1 MEKLQDSFPLFLH
14 LRIKTDFGAPEMPE
28 TLHQPTNVFR
38 NATSLIQEELGR
50 LEGVRRAIKAGAKV
64 AGLPTG
70 YQSLDDR
77 FNGLNAEK
85 LYFLG
90 GYPGSGKT
98 SLALN
103 ISMNVAQYGYPVVYV
118 TSDEGARR
126 LALKMACVASDVRL
140 SDLNRGGDPTNLET
154 YISTNPRAI
163 NNISIIENGRV
174 GMGELGV
181 KMSEMLRDAV
191 IPDGFVRQGLLVIDY
206 LQVMASAQA
215 SGGEDAKYKNSANI
229 VESFINNLRMTLSE
243 TRFACLCLS
252 ALSRGKDGA
261 NYANPDMSSFRD
273 SSSIEFSA
281 DVAMALFEDTKPLS
295 LITSPYLARKL
306 RIFKNRDGDTGHAI
320 SMILN
325 GPTGKMDDT

>member
-1 MEKLQDSFPLFLH
+1 
-14 LRIKTDFGAPEMPE
+14 MPE
-28 TLHQPTNVFR
+28 PLQQPTNVFR
-38 NATSLIQEELGR
+38 TATSLIQEELSR

-70 YQSLDDR
+70 YRSLDDR

-90 GYPGSGKT
+90 GLPGGGKT

-103 ISMNVAQYGYPVVYV
+103 ISMNVAKYGYPVVYV

-126 LALKMACVASDVRL
+126 LALKMACVASDIRL
-140 SDLNRGGDPTNLET
+140 SDLNRGGDPTNIQT
-154 YISTNPRAI
+154 YISTNPKALS
-163 NNISIIENGRV
+163 NISIIENGRV

-181 KMSEMLRDAV
+181 KMNEMLRNAV
-191 IPDGFVRQGLLVIDY
+191 IPDGFVQQGLLVIDY

-215 SGGEDAKYKNSANI
+215 SMSDDSKYKNTANI
-229 VESFINNLRMTLSE
+229 VESFINNLRLILSE

-252 ALSRGKDGA
+252 ALSRGSKGE
-261 NYANPDMSSFRD
+261 NYTDPDISSFRD

-281 DVAMALFEDTKPLS
+281 DVAMALFEDTKPRLGVS
-295 LITSPYLARKL
+295 SPYLARKL
-306 RIFKNRDGDTGHAI
+306 RIFKNRDGETGNDIA
-320 SMILN
+320 MVLN
-325 GPTGKMDDT
+325 GATGKMEDN